1 MTKSNL
7 GQKGLISL
15 RTLCSHSSPEGS
27 WGKKLEERTEA
38 ETIRES
44 SYPFYFRGCFLTQ
57 AMKATCPGTTH
68 SDQGTPTSII
78 YQDLSV
84 GQSYE
89 GIFQIKIPPP
99 QLCLG
104 LCLVGKKLSSIPFTN
119 KDLSNDGLEM
129 LS

>member
-1 MTKSNL
+1 MEDTAFWL
-7 GQKGLISL
+7 IPHGLLIL
-15 RTLCSHSSPEGS
+15 L
-27 WGKKLEERTEA
+27 
-38 ETIRES
+38 
-44 SYPFYFRGCFLTQ
+44 SYITQ
-57 AMKATCPGTTH
+57 DQPPRDGGTTH